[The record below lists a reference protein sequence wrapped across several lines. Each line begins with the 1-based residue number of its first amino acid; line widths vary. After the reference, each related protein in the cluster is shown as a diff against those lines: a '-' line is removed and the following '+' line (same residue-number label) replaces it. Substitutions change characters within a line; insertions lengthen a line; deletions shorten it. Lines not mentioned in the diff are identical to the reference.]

1 MNKKIILASA
11 SPRRRELLAQIG
23 LEFEVK
29 VSNKEE
35 VYTSTKPQKIVEELA
50 LMKAENVASDLQ
62 AEGVELKNTIVI
74 GADTIVVRNEEILGK
89 PKDEEHAYEIL
100 LSLQGRAHEVYT
112 GVAILSY
119 NNAGEKEIINHAVET
134 KVHVHEMSEEEI
146 RAYIATGDPMD
157 KAGAYAIQGLCAK
170 FIKEIKGDY
179 YNVVGMPISRLYQE
193 VKNMGMSWKDWE
205 NK

>member
-1 MNKKIILASA
+1 MNQKIILASA

-74 GADTIVVRNEEILGK
+74 GADTIVVRDEEI
-89 PKDEEHAYEIL
+89 HAYEIL

-157 KAGAYAIQGLCAK
+157 KAGAYGIQGSFAAY
-170 FIKEIKGDY
+170 IDGIEGDY
-179 YNVVGMPISRLYQE
+179 YNVVGLPVSYVYQCL
-193 VKNMGMSWKDWE
+193 KKY
-205 NK
+205 

>member
-62 AEGVELKNTIVI
+62 GEGVELKNTIVI

-119 NNAGEKEIINHAVET
+119 NTGEKEIINHAVET

-157 KAGAYAIQGLCAK
+157 KAGAYGIQGSFAAY
-170 FIKEIKGDY
+170 IDGIEGDY
-179 YNVVGMPISRLYQE
+179 YNVVGLPVSYVYQQL
-193 VKNMGMSWKDWE
+193 KKR
-205 NK
+205 

>member
-23 LEFEVK
+23 LEFKVK

-35 VYTSTKPQKIVEELA
+35 VYTSAKPQKIVEELA

-74 GADTIVVRNEEILGK
+74 GADTIVVRDDEILGK
-89 PKDEEHAYEIL
+89 PKDEAHAYEIL

-119 NNAGEKEIINHAVET
+119 NNAGEKKVINHAVET

-157 KAGAYAIQGLCAK
+157 KAGAYGIQGSFAAY
-170 FIKEIKGDY
+170 IDGIEGDY
-179 YNVVGMPISRLYQE
+179 YNVVGLPISYVYQQLKE
-193 VKNMGMSWKDWE
+193 Y
-205 NK
+205 

>member
-1 MNKKIILASA
+1 MIMNQKIILASA

-74 GADTIVVRNEEILGK
+74 GADTIVVRDEEILGK
-89 PKDEEHAYEIL
+89 PKNEDHAYEIL

-112 GVAILSY
+112 GVCLIED
-119 NNAGEKEIINHAVET
+119 GEAKTFYEET
-134 KVHVHEMSEEEI
+134 KVTFYEISEDEI
-146 RAYIATGDPMD
+146 ERYIETGEPMD
-157 KAGAYAIQGLCAK
+157 KAGSYGIQGKAAV
-170 FIKEIKGDY
+170 FIKGIEGDY
-179 YNVVGMPISRLYQE
+179 YNVVGFPIARFLQE
-193 VKNMGMSWKDWE
+193 IRK
-205 NK
+205 